1 VTVRRAPRGA
11 GSERDAPRD
20 LRVRHFSGLDGRD
33 YAALWFTRRTGRT
46 SRLTDAEREVAEMIL
61 AGLSNEAIANVRRVT
76 KATVATQVRS
86 VFARFGVSS
95 RAELIGRLAGRLRHG
110 FAR

>member
-1 VTVRRAPRGA
+1 MSEPRAPRPAPHEGA
-11 GSERDAPRD
+11 VPPD
-20 LRVRHFSGLDGRD
+20 LFVRHFSGTDGRD
-33 YAALWFTRRTGRT
+33 YAALWFTRRAGRGT
-46 SRLTDAEREVAEMIL
+46 ALTEAEREVAEMIL
-61 AGLSNEAIANVRRVT
+61 AGFSNEAIAAVRRVK

-95 RAELIGRLAGRLRHG
+95 RAELIGRLASQPRHR